1 MHENLSPDM
10 QNWSKLQPTMWST
23 NRLQQMLLWDRD
35 AGCINQASTIQQCLY
50 VLRFTVDTRLPLWKR
65 LDSQAFAV
73 RPQQNGSPD
82 SWQQLAPPRQNLQG
96 VGPTWNLDCLQSSHL
111 KNISQI
117 GSFPQVG
124 MKIKNIWNHHP
135 ENMCHLQKY
144 HHSGR

>member
-73 RPQQNGSPD
+73 RPQQTVLILGS
-82 SWQQLAPPRQNLQG
+82 SLHRRGRTCRG